1 MTCQSNTHARFH
13 RVNFKCVHYKWI
25 KGKSQSK
32 ERPIPVSHINQ
43 GTNTHMHARKSPRQ
57 VVPASRC
64 FWNCGRLGC
73 VPQTKSAQSVQRGPK
88 ISTSSIIKHTNTLIH
103 QTRATNTSFTLRT
116 TSTSWQGQDCVWRW
130 MVCAY
135 MCVCVCVTTPTTKE
149 IWRHKN
155 NILASRTFLAI
166 RLDCPVSPNARP
178 GFFSQCSGNSK
189 LPHSLNSSLRKNPTA
204 NNQGLNT
211 MTGTQRQVNS
221 PGINRDYFSF
231 HPIFILS
238 ILNSWPPGQG
248 K

>member
-1 MTCQSNTHARFH
+1 MCS
-13 RVNFKCVHYKWI
+13 
-25 KGKSQSK
+25 
-32 ERPIPVSHINQ
+32 
-43 GTNTHMHARKSPRQ
+43 TN
-57 VVPASRC
+57 
-64 FWNCGRLGC
+64 
-73 VPQTKSAQSVQRGPK
+73 K
-88 ISTSSIIKHTNTLIH
+88 ISSECPEGSENQHVINYKAHKYINTPNKSNKHIIHPPDNLY
-103 QTRATNTSFTLRT
+103 QLTRPRLRLKMN
-116 TSTSWQGQDCVWRW
+116 G
-130 MVCAY
+130 VCLH
-135 MCVCVCVTTPTTKE
+135 VCVCVTTPTTKE

-238 ILNSWPPGQG
+238 ILNSWPPGQR